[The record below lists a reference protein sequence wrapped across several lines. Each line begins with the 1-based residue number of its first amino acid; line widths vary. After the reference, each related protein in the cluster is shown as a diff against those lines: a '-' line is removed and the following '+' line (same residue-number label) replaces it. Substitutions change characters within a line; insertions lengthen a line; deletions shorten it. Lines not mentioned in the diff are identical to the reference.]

1 MTKKI
6 TITSLIVFCAA
17 ILILAA
23 YGTNRMV
30 NLSPQ
35 TTVTVWKYKGHD
47 MLRYDYN
54 GEVSVCH
61 SPECRKC
68 IQVYD

>member
-6 TITSLIVFCAA
+6 AITSLIVFCVA

-35 TTVTVWKYKGHD
+35 ATVTVWQYKGHD